1 MNEILLTGAKGFSGN
16 HFSVVAKNAG
26 YSVKSLNSNL
36 NDIASL
42 NAEVLKVNPRYVVHL
57 AALSN
62 INNLDL
68 ANYYHVN
75 LFGTIN
81 LLEALSNLSE
91 MPHKILI
98 VSSANVYGEVNA
110 NLISEKQYPRPVNHY
125 AMSKLAMEMMSLRY
139 LQKLPIV
146 LARPF
151 NYTGCGQDERFVIP
165 KIVNH
170 FKRKASE
177 IELGNINVY
186 REFNDV
192 RMVCNAYLGLLKSG
206 IEGEIYNICTGRAVS
221 LNNII
226 SILEK
231 HTMHKLKLN
240 INKSLIRPNEIEILR
255 GSPNK
260 IVKLLGQLDYYTHE
274 DTLAWMLGN

>member
-1 MNEILLTGAKGFSGN
+1 MKEILLTGAKGFSGN
-16 HFSVVAKNAG
+16 HFSVAAKNAG
-26 YSVKSLNSNL
+26 YLVKSLNSNL

-42 NAEVLKVNPRYVVHL
+42 NAEVSRVNPRYVVHL

-62 INNLDL
+62 VNNLDL

-91 MPHKILI
+91 IPDKILI
-98 VSSANVYGEVNA
+98 VSSANVYGNGNA
-110 NLISEKQYPRPVNHY
+110 NLISEKEYPKPVNHY
-125 AMSKLAMEMMSLRY
+125 AMSKLAMEMMSLSY

-151 NYTGCGQDERFVIP
+151 NYTGRGQDERFVIP

-177 IELGNINVY
+177 IELGNINVF

-192 RMVCNAYLGLLKSG
+192 RMVCNAYLGLLNSG

-231 HTMHKLKLN
+231 HTKHKLKIN
-240 INKSLIRPNEIEILR
+240 INQSLIRSNEIEILR
-255 GSPNK
+255 GSPRK
-260 IVKLLGQLDYYTHE
+260 LVKLLGKLNYYTHE
-274 DTLAWMLGN
+274 DTLAWMLGK

>member
-1 MNEILLTGAKGFSGN
+1 MKEILLTGAKGFSGN
-16 HFSVVAKNAG
+16 HFSVAAINAG
-26 YSVKSLNSNL
+26 YLVKSLNSNL

-42 NAEVLKVNPRYVVHL
+42 NAEVSKVNPRYVVHL

-62 INNLDL
+62 VNNLDL

-91 MPHKILI
+91 IPDKILI
-98 VSSANVYGEVNA
+98 VSSANVYGNGNA
-110 NLISEKQYPRPVNHY
+110 NLISEKEYPKPVNHY
-125 AMSKLAMEMMSLRY
+125 AMSKLAMEMLSLSY
-139 LQKLPIV
+139 LEKLPLV

-151 NYTGCGQDERFVIP
+151 NYTGRGQDERFVIP

-177 IELGNINVY
+177 IELGNINVF

-192 RMVCNAYLGLLKSG
+192 RMVCDAYLGLLKSG
-206 IEGEIYNICTGRAVS
+206 IEGEIYNICTGRAIS

-231 HTMHKLKLN
+231 HTKHKLKIN
-240 INKSLIRPNEIEILR
+240 INQSLIRSNEIEILR
-255 GSPNK
+255 GSPRK
-260 IVKLLGQLDYYTHE
+260 LVKLIGKLNHYTHE
-274 DTLAWMLGN
+274 DTLSWMLGK